1 MGLILLK
8 SKSEEPGEGIE
19 KFIPEYSDM
28 RIYYLNCQ
36 NALKHMY
43 NNKLISKAIKNNI
56 INNSISQSIDNNY
69 SPLKIR
75 KQ

>member
-1 MGLILLK
+1 
-8 SKSEEPGEGIE
+8 
-19 KFIPEYSDM
+19 M

-43 NNKLISKAIKNNI
+43 NNKLIRKAIKNNI
-56 INNSISQSIDNNY
+56 IINKSVSQSIDKNY